1 MGTGTTR
8 VVSVVIPTK
17 NGGPLFE
24 RVLERLRGQLVE
36 GEVETVIVDSGSS
49 DQTLEVARRH
59 GARLFEIPPQDFNH
73 GPTRNHG
80 IEMARGE
87 IVVLM
92 TQDALPAN
100 PHLLGKLIEP
110 FEDPR
115 VAGVFA
121 RQLPR
126 PDADPVTRRNLE
138 NWITGAA
145 TRQVRHIE
153 DPRAFERLSPMERY
167 AFCVF
172 DNVCSAV
179 RKSVWREMPFPPAVF
194 GEDIEWGKRVLLAGW
209 KIVFQPEAVVE
220 HSHQR
225 SVVYEYR
232 RTYICHR
239 RLFEL
244 FGLQTVPSLRSVL
257 RSIPYGVLA
266 SSRLV
271 LRSGERPW
279 NKLADLV
286 RIPFLTASTVWA
298 QYAGARDEKQRK
310 PLPARG
316 V

>member
-1 MGTGTTR
+1 M
-8 VVSVVIPTK
+8 IPTR
-17 NGGPLFE
+17 NGGSLFE
-24 RVLERLRGQLVE
+24 RVLEKIRGQLVE
-36 GEVETVIVDSGSS
+36 GGVEIVVVDSGSS
-49 DQTLEVARRH
+49 DQTVEVARRH
-59 GARLFEIPPQDFNH
+59 GARLFQIAPRDFNH
-73 GPTRNHG
+73 GLTRNHG
-80 IEMARGE
+80 IEQARGE

-100 PHLLGKLIEP
+100 PHLMEKLIEP
-110 FEDPR
+110 FDDPL

-138 NWITGAA
+138 NWITGGDI
-145 TRQVRHIE
+145 RQVRYIQ
-153 DPRAFERLSPMERY
+153 DSKDFERLSPMERY

-179 RKSVWREMPFPPAVF
+179 RKSVWQEIPFPRAVF
-194 GEDIEWGKRVLLAGW
+194 GEDIEWGQRTLRAGW
-209 KIVFQPEAVVE
+209 KIVFEPQAVVE

-225 SVVYEYR
+225 PVAYEYR

-244 FGLQTVPSLRSVL
+244 FGLQTVPSLKSVL

-266 SSRLV
+266 SSWLV

-286 RIPFLTASTVWA
+286 RIPFLTVLTVWA
-298 QYAGARDEKQRK
+298 QYAGARDEKRRK

>member
-1 MGTGTTR
+1 
-8 VVSVVIPTK
+8 VIPTRD
-17 NGGPLFE
+17 GGPLFAQVIE
-24 RVLERLRGQLVE
+24 GLRRQVVDGKVE
-36 GEVETVIVDSGSS
+36 IVVVDSGSR
-49 DQTLEVARRH
+49 DQTLEVARRN
-59 GARLFEIPPQDFNH
+59 GARLFEIAPRDFNH
-73 GPTRNHG
+73 GLTRNLG
-80 IEMARGE
+80 IELAWGE

-92 TQDALPAN
+92 TQDALPVD
-100 PHLLGKLIEP
+100 PHLLGNLIEP
-110 FEDPR
+110 FDDPQ

-179 RKSVWREMPFPPAVF
+179 RKSVWREIPFPPAVF

-225 SVVYEYR
+225 SLAYEYR

-244 FGLQTVPSLRSVL
+244 FGLQTVPSLKSVL
-257 RSIPYGVLA
+257 RSIPHGVLA
-266 SSRLV
+266 SSWLV

-298 QYAGARDEKQRK
+298 QYAGARDEKRRK
-310 PLPARG
+310 PQPARG
-316 V
+316 G